1 MNGSTAKATELDPE
15 YGSQGIAKPDP
26 RLYTIGNTIQTPD
39 GQVGVGMWNVT
50 PNDSQYVIFRLDQ
63 QGKLDASFAENG
75 VTTGLIKGNRFSIG
89 TDVVQLHD
97 GRFIML
103 GQWVTRDMLSPY
115 YLTRFD
121 AKGGLDTTFG
131 NDRDGHLV
139 IYPPSP
145 AGTGAGEKKAAQSQ
159 PEPVHPQKAQDRL
172 KVERNYGY
180 ILAPSSTGFYLTFS
194 SEYEGGIIKFNDDGS
209 YDQAFGNEG
218 VIYFS
223 RNFTEHNRPASLRVD
238 NEGLTIGLI
247 SRQQGLEGP
256 YTVGI
261 VRLTHDGVF
270 DNQFGD
276 KGYAFFDPGFRIRD
290 HIVLPDQRIIIAAT
304 ATVDEKSEYRLFAL
318 NKDGTPDKDFKQDP
332 HSFNVIFDARLEY
345 DSNNQTIQAIVKN
358 HTTDARLLLGRFRP
372 DGEHIDNRWDSIDLF
387 VNSLGGVRVQPDGKT
402 IIDGQMVNTDM
413 TLSGFS
419 LRLLPG

>member
-1 MNGSTAKATELDPE
+1 MNGSTAKATELDPD

-26 RLYTIGNTIQTPD
+26 RLYTIGNTIQTRD
-39 GQVGVGMWNVT
+39 GQVGVGMWDVKD
-50 PNDSQYVIFRLDQ
+50 NDSQYVIFRLDQ

-75 VTTGLIKGNRFSIG
+75 VTTGLIEGNRFSIG

-103 GQWVTRDMLSPY
+103 GQWVTHNMASPY

-131 NDRDGHLV
+131 NDGHLV

-159 PEPVHPQKAQDRL
+159 PEPVHPQKAHDRL

-180 ILAPSSTGFYLTFS
+180 ILAPSSTGAYLTFS
-194 SEYEGGIIKFNDDGS
+194 SEYEGGIIKFNDDGT
-209 YDQAFGNEG
+209 YDRAFGNEG
-218 VIYFS
+218 VIHFS
-223 RNFTEHNRPASLRVD
+223 RKVTEHNRPASLRVD

-261 VRLTHDGVF
+261 VRLTHEGVF
-270 DNQFGD
+270 DDQFGD
-276 KGYAFFDPGFRIRD
+276 NGYAFLDSGFAIKD
-290 HIVLPDQRIIIAAT
+290 HCVLPDQRIIIAAIEM
-304 ATVDEKSEYRLFAL
+304 VSEKSEYFLFAL
-318 NKDGTPDKDFKQDP
+318 NEDGTPDKDFKQDP
-332 HSFNVIFDARLEY
+332 HSFNAIFDARLEY
-345 DSNNQTIQAIVKN
+345 DSNNQTILAIVKN
-358 HTTDARLLLGRFRP
+358 HTLDARLLLGRFRP
-372 DGEHIDNRWDSIDLF
+372 DGEHIDNRWDPIDLF

-402 IIDGQMVNTDM
+402 IIDGQMVSTGVK
-413 TLSGFS
+413 LSGFS

>member
-145 AGTGAGEKKAAQSQ
+145 AGTGAGEKSSAVTTGTCSPTKGPRSA
-159 PEPVHPQKAQDRL
+159 EGREKLRLHPC
-172 KVERNYGY
+172 
-180 ILAPSSTGFYLTFS
+180 PSSTGFYLTFS
-194 SEYEGGIIKFNDDGS
+194 SEYEGGS
-209 YDQAFGNEG
+209 
-218 VIYFS
+218 
-223 RNFTEHNRPASLRVD
+223 
-238 NEGLTIGLI
+238 
-247 SRQQGLEGP
+247 
-256 YTVGI
+256 
-261 VRLTHDGVF
+261 
-270 DNQFGD
+270 
-276 KGYAFFDPGFRIRD
+276 
-290 HIVLPDQRIIIAAT
+290 
-304 ATVDEKSEYRLFAL
+304 
-318 NKDGTPDKDFKQDP
+318 
-332 HSFNVIFDARLEY
+332 
-345 DSNNQTIQAIVKN
+345 SNLMTMVPMI
-358 HTTDARLLLGRFRP
+358 RLLAMKAS
-372 DGEHIDNRWDSIDLF
+372 SIFPGTL
-387 VNSLGGVRVQPDGKT
+387 P
-402 IIDGQMVNTDM
+402 NT
-413 TLSGFS
+413 TGPH
-419 LRLLPG
+419 RCE